1 MIELEIV
8 TPERRL
14 FKIQCEAAVL
24 PGLDGEF
31 EVLEGHTPVLAALKT
46 GILSIK
52 KPKNTE
58 EEEEEE
64 GFDFAGND
72 VYRVMIADGFAE
84 VDAHHVT
91 VICEGA
97 ALPSEVNTESERA
110 LIQQLHDKMK
120 SLSAK
125 DEKEF
130 NIAQAEIERATV
142 KLALM

>member
-1 MIELEIV
+1 MIALEIV

-14 FKIQCEAAVL
+14 FKIQCESAVL
-24 PGLDGEF
+24 PGLNGEF
-31 EVLEGHTPVLAALKT
+31 EVIEGHTPLLTALKT

-52 KPKNTE
+52 KPLRLE
-58 EEEEEE
+58 AEDDD
-64 GFDFAGND
+64 FDFTGSEI
-72 VYRVMIADGFAE
+72 YRVMIADGFAE

-97 ALPSEVNTESERA
+97 ALPSEINTESERA
-110 LIQQLHDKMK
+110 LIEQLHDKMK

-130 NIAQAEIERATV
+130 SVAQAEIERAT
-142 KLALM
+142 ARMSLM

>member
-31 EVLEGHTPVLAALKT
+31 EVLEGHTPVLTALKT

-58 EEEEEE
+58 EE

-72 VYRVMIADGFAE
+72 IYRIMIADGFAE